1 MLDWYNSDII
11 DPGDNI
17 WSTAFSTALPL
28 PQFIEFVI
36 KNPMYNTIGIYIDK
50 YILVLVLGV
59 VIDSFS
65 IVVFFVSNFVFGVVL
80 SLVADVAL
88 YLLNK

>member
-1 MLDWYNSDII
+1 MLDSYKSDII
-11 DPGDNI
+11 DPGDNNC
-17 WSTAFSTALPL
+17 SSAFSTALPV

-36 KNPMYNTIGIYIDK
+36 KNPMYNTRGIYIDK

-59 VIDSFS
+59 VIDSLS
-65 IVVFFVSNFVFGVVL
+65 IVVFFASNFVFGVVM
-80 SLVADVAL
+80 SVADVVL